1 MANSARGCLRPLFA
15 NYLWSQFI
23 EAATEVRDIVKR
35 FFGDGL
41 SHRPGLSAVPTKND
55 NARVVVLQGND
66 LEKAVIYSHRA
77 GVKAASHCAYRE
89 AVLYF
94 EQALGHWQK
103 Q

>member
-1 MANSARGCLRPLFA
+1 M
-15 NYLWSQFI
+15 
-23 EAATEVRDIVKR
+23 KR

-55 NARVVVLQGND
+55 NAGVVVLQGND

-77 GVKAASHCAYRE
+77 GVKAALHCTYRE